1 MNLFESQLSS
11 DCRSIAIGSQS
22 VPLSDLILKQH
33 PALQSFAGRTIV
45 VGIRPEDLPAA
56 SDDRPGVIFKG
67 DVELV
72 EALGSEI
79 LVHFRT
85 DASVVVPEGTTV
97 LIDGEDAP
105 AKAIQDVDCVA
116 RIEPR
121 HVVRAGDQFSFTV
134 NPDRLEFFEL
144 DSGLA
149 IWE

>member
-1 MNLFESQLSS
+1 
-11 DCRSIAIGSQS
+11 
-22 VPLSDLILKQH
+22 
-33 PALQSFAGRTIV
+33 
-45 VGIRPEDLPAA
+45 
-56 SDDRPGVIFKG
+56 
-67 DVELV
+67 
-72 EALGSEI
+72 
-79 LVHFRT
+79 
-85 DASVVVPEGTTV
+85 VVVPEGTTV